1 MVLRQFLNVSTLT
14 VLRRRDMTVS
24 YRRSTAE
31 LPETSTVK
39 TNTMV
44 QIAIHRTVNLIV
56 NMIAIFM

>member
-24 YRRSTAE
+24 YGRSTAE
-31 LPETSTVK
+31 LPEASTVK